1 MKTTN
6 KDIIFEQDYSIKE
19 PTNFDVLSE
28 TIFNFTSDEILP
40 AIGQRMREAPHII
53 SPKGKETYDKML
65 ELLNQYAMDRHCK
78 IQGHVSFYDY
88 EATIKLIF
96 CFFEFYGEI
105 DLSMLK
111 YIVEN
116 ASVVSFYPVK
126 DTNEITMSIHIPY
139 FECLEDIDE
148 IISDEFEKRL

>member
-1 MKTTN
+1 MKITD

-53 SPKGKETYDKML
+53 SPKGKETYEKML

-78 IQGHVSFYDY
+78 IKGHVSFYDY
-88 EATIKLIF
+88 EAVIKVTF
-96 CFFEFYGEI
+96 CFLEFIGEF
-105 DLSMLK
+105 DLTILK
-111 YIVEN
+111 YVVEN
-116 ASVVSFYPVK
+116 ANSVAFYPDK
-126 DTNEITMSIHIPY
+126 EKPEITMSVHIPY

-148 IISDEFEKRL
+148 IISEEFGKRI